1 MIPAMLRIWLASG
14 DELSPVSGKKFHV
27 PHVKLP
33 LRAQHGFPICLQR
46 LIRDGVC
53 LQDTDEVTAPA
64 ELQLVLSIDTES
76 KQQKLKAGEEL
87 VRYAAEEG
95 RVETTLLLLQMCPYQ
110 GYESAALV
118 VAARKGHTEVARLL
132 VDAGADKNALDERDG
147 MSAVSHAAS
156 AGYAEIVRLLVDA
169 ALSAGKLLHM
179 QFVKATL
186 RLPDFC

>member
-1 MIPAMLRIWLASG
+1 MLRIWLASG

-27 PHVKLP
+27 PPVKLH
-33 LRAQHGFPICLQR
+33 LRTQHNFPICLQR
-46 LIRDGVC
+46 LRSDG
-53 LQDTDEVTAPA
+53 
-64 ELQLVLSIDTES
+64 
-76 KQQKLKAGEEL
+76 
-87 VRYAAEEG
+87 
-95 RVETTLLLLQMCPYQ
+95 
-110 GYESAALV
+110 

-169 ALSAGKLLHM
+169 VLSAGKLLHM